1 MKVGVACEN
10 SLGALIFSG
19 KIGKIVSEFLAKGHQ
34 VGPYT
39 FVWANLVLQ
48 LSNLGS
54 VISLIQLPLP
64 PLNQQTDNGKDP
76 SSKQKKNRAW
86 TQS

>member
-19 KIGKIVSEFLAKGHQ
+19 KIGKIVSEILAKGQ

-39 FVWANLVLQ
+39 FVWP
-48 LSNLGS
+48 
-54 VISLIQLPLP
+54 I
-64 PLNQQTDNGKDP
+64 
-76 SSKQKKNRAW
+76 
-86 TQS
+86 